1 MKTAGDLLKAKRQA
15 LELTIDHVAQKT
27 KLKANYL
34 VALESSDFDSLP
46 SATFAKGALKN
57 YAKVLHIDPE
67 VVLAMFR
74 RDFSQNE
81 KGEIIPRGLVEP
93 VVKKTSFIPV
103 NLILGVVAILAFL
116 GFLSFQLISWW
127 SLPKLTLLQPQN
139 GEAYGEKVTVKGI
152 TEKDATIT
160 INNQQV
166 IVDQSGNFSLDL
178 VFASGT
184 QSVLVEAKNRQN
196 KTRLLE
202 RSFTVSK

>member
-1 MKTAGDLLKAKRQA
+1 MKTAGDLLRTKRQA

-27 KLKANYL
+27 KLKASYL
-34 VALESSDFDSLP
+34 VALESSDFELLP

-139 GEAYGEKVTVKGI
+139 GEAYGEKVTVKGV

-166 IVDQSGNFSLDL
+166 IVDQSGSFSLDL
-178 VFASGT
+178 IFPSGT
-184 QSVLVEAKNRQN
+184 HSVLVEAKNRQN